1 LKETG
6 VEDFSENIIKRSDG
20 LYHLL
25 LSDVNNLMLSIQHD
39 FPDIAKTYSAGKSF
53 QGRDINVIELTYGAG
68 AEEEEP
74 KKGKTSLV

>member
-1 LKETG
+1 M
-6 VEDFSENIIKRSDG
+6 EDFSENIIKRPDG

-53 QGRDINVIELTYGAG
+53 QGRDINVIELTYGSDEASDD
-68 AEEEEP
+68 
-74 KKGKTSLV
+74 KKGKASFV